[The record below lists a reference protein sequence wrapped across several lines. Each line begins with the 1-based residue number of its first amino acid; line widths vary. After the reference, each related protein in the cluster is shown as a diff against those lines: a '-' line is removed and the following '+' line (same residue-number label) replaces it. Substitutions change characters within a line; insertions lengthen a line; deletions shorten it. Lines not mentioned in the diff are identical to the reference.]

1 MDRVNFTFRSE
12 DEEFKSKFNKVFKDV
27 ETMNFELKT
36 NEITEQDTSDVYLL
50 LSTNSFGF
58 LQEKELSY
66 FGESI
71 QKQIQEKIKN
81 DFYSELVVGLSI
93 LLPLTE
99 EKKEKEEE
107 KEEEEKEKE
116 KEKEEEEEKEEEK
129 EKEKVLEQ
137 EEKIQNNKTKVEPK
151 FKYLLY
157 SPISRGG
164 KYRELNNIF
173 IGLRSAFLT
182 IMHHNKNI
190 LNHSQENKNLISTV
204 LCPSVPFVSEKAGLE
219 PIFVTKQF
227 FEVYKLIVGTKK
239 KKNKNKEWQIP
250 FPKKL
255 WLANQQN
262 FEMTKAKQEI
272 KTKEKY
278 YY

>member
-93 LLPLTE
+93 LIPLTE

-107 KEEEEKEKE
+107 KEKE
-116 KEKEEEEEKEEEK
+116 

-190 LNHSQENKNLISTV
+190 LKHSQENKNLISTV
-204 LCPSVPFVSEKAGLE
+204 LCPSVPFISEKAGLE